1 MDLERQE
8 TLEILCAM
16 QRNLED
22 SALSD
27 PSAPINKFS
36 TTAIT
41 TTKKCGNTS
50 TPERDFIS
58 AAKIVGFLI
67 SYPQTTAAVARNH
80 LLQNHGAVPAV
91 MPNLLHHLNA
101 IRNAQ
106 LANAGVMSGVRAT
119 SPQRTDSIS
128 ASRGAETASAGGE
141 LCVVC
146 GDKASGR
153 HYGAVSCEGCKGFF
167 KRSIRK
173 QIGYMCR
180 GTKDCPVTKF
190 HRNRCQYCRLKKCLS
205 MGMRSESVQAERRPV
220 HQVSADS
227 PPTMV
232 QHHNGTVSKFSA
244 MDSTQLMNG
253 LLTIVKNEHDPV
265 LKREVAV
272 KAEGASSPMSGLTR
286 PISTS
291 PTNDFSVK
299 RESIGEDESGIDVM
313 TAIGMAPSESPSS
326 SGTASS
332 ISEEGPI
339 FNVERCRF
347 ELPVPHPPPAELN
360 IQFICETAS
369 RLLFL
374 SVHWMKDVRMG
385 LKPFT
390 LETVMKTKWCDL
402 FVLGLMQCAEEV
414 GLSRMLEAM
423 NSHLAACSRVGQL
436 KPEKF
441 EEVSQQINYLLLL
454 VNRFAEVKL
463 SPMEFAYLKLVSF
476 TSNDI
481 PTSTCTSDTKPV
493 NVTAC
498 QELYEH
504 VVASSS
510 TDDSTSEDNE
520 THITASSVGAAI
532 ERYSRLLQLLPSLRW
547 FRESVLVELF
557 FSGLIGNLS
566 IETVIPFVL
575 KMDVMNVFE
584 PSHGSDSI
592 LPCASLS
599 RMLSGN

>member
-1 MDLERQE
+1 MPLVTFSDSDTSEARCTSSRHAMTLGDVPAIGVESSRVDITRQ
-8 TLEILCAM
+8 LPHLPSPFNPAVMAAQLGMFSNPQLLNMM
-16 QRNLED
+16 Q
-22 SALSD
+22 
-27 PSAPINKFS
+27 
-36 TTAIT
+36 
-41 TTKKCGNTS
+41 
-50 TPERDFIS
+50 
-58 AAKIVGFLI
+58 AA
-67 SYPQTTAAVARNH
+67 AARNH
-80 LLQNHGAVPAV
+80 LLQSHGGVPAV
-91 MPNLLHHLNA
+91 MPNLLQHISAL
-101 IRNAQ
+101 RNAQ
-106 LANAGVMSGVRAT
+106 LANAGVMSGVRVG
-119 SPQRTDSIS
+119 SPQRADSIS
-128 ASRGAETASAGGE
+128 SRAVEAGSAGGE

-180 GTKDCPVTKF
+180 GAKDCPVTKF

-220 HQVSADS
+220 QQVCADS

-232 QHHNGTVSKFSA
+232 QNHTATGNTSA
-244 MDSTQLMNG
+244 LETNPLMNG
-253 LLTIVKNEHDPV
+253 LLAIVKNEHEQLAERDKTT
-265 LKREVAV
+265 LSTK
-272 KAEGASSPMSGLTR
+272 KDEGASSPMSALTR
-286 PISTS
+286 PISAS
-291 PTNDFSVK
+291 PTVDFGK

-313 TAIGMAPSESPSS
+313 TVIGMAPSESPSS

-374 SVHWMKDVRMG
+374 SVHWMKDVRTG
-385 LKPFT
+385 LKPLT
-390 LETVMKTKWCDL
+390 LESVMKTKWCDL

-414 GLSRMLEAM
+414 GLTRMLEAM

-436 KPEKF
+436 KSEKF

-454 VNRFAEVKL
+454 VSRFAEAKL

-481 PTSTCTSDTKPV
+481 PASTCAADTRPV

-520 THITASSVGAAI
+520 THVTASSVGAAI
-532 ERYSRLLQLLPSLRW
+532 ERYCLERA
-547 FRESVLVELF
+547 
-557 FSGLIGNLS
+557 
-566 IETVIPFVL
+566 
-575 KMDVMNVFE
+575 
-584 PSHGSDSI
+584 GSM
-592 LPCASLS
+592 CK
-599 RMLSGN
+599 

>member
-1 MDLERQE
+1 MADAAGQHVLTLGEVPAISVESGRLDINRQLPHLP
-8 TLEILCAM
+8 TPFNPAIMAAQLGMFTNPQLLNMM
-16 QRNLED
+16 Q
-22 SALSD
+22 
-27 PSAPINKFS
+27 
-36 TTAIT
+36 
-41 TTKKCGNTS
+41 
-50 TPERDFIS
+50 
-58 AAKIVGFLI
+58 AA
-67 SYPQTTAAVARNH
+67 AARNH

-91 MPNLLHHLNA
+91 MPNLLQHISA

-106 LANAGVMSGVRAT
+106 LANAGVMSGVRVG
-119 SPQRTDSIS
+119 SPQRADSIS
-128 ASRGAETASAGGE
+128 SRAGGEAGSAGGE

-180 GTKDCPVTKF
+180 GAKDCPVTKF

-220 HQVSADS
+220 QQICADS

-232 QHHNGTVSKFSA
+232 QSHNASANATVL
-244 MDSTQLMNG
+244 DSNPLMNG
-253 LLTIVKNEHDPV
+253 LLAIVKNEHEQLLECD
-265 LKREVAV
+265 
-272 KAEGASSPMSGLTR
+272 KAIMTAKKEEGASSPMSAMAR
-286 PISTS
+286 PMSAS
-291 PTNDFSVK
+291 PTVDFSGK
-299 RESIGEDESGIDVM
+299 RESVGEDECGIDVM

-326 SGTASS
+326 SGAASS
-332 ISEEGPI
+332 VSEDGPI

-374 SVHWMKDVRMG
+374 SVHWMKDARTG

-390 LETVMKTKWCDL
+390 LESVMKTKWCDL

-436 KPEKF
+436 KPDKF
-441 EEVSQQINYLLLL
+441 EEVSQQINFLLLL
-454 VNRFAEVKL
+454 VNRFAEAKL

-481 PTSTCTSDTKPV
+481 PTSTCASDTRPV

-504 VVASSS
+504 VMASSS
-510 TDDSTSEDNE
+510 NDDSTSEDNE
-520 THITASSVGAAI
+520 THVTATSVGAAI
-532 ERYSRLLQLLPSLRW
+532 ERYSRLLQLLPNLRW

-584 PSHGSDSI
+584 PSQGSDSI
-592 LPCASLS
+592 LPSASLA
-599 RMLSGN
+599 RILSGN

>member
-1 MDLERQE
+1 
-8 TLEILCAM
+8 
-16 QRNLED
+16 
-22 SALSD
+22 
-27 PSAPINKFS
+27 
-36 TTAIT
+36 
-41 TTKKCGNTS
+41 
-50 TPERDFIS
+50 
-58 AAKIVGFLI
+58 
-67 SYPQTTAAVARNH
+67 
-80 LLQNHGAVPAV
+80 
-91 MPNLLHHLNA
+91 
-101 IRNAQ
+101 
-106 LANAGVMSGVRAT
+106 MSGVRVT
-119 SPQRTDSIS
+119 SPQRTDSIP
-128 ASRGAETASAGGE
+128 ASRGTETTSAGAE

-180 GTKDCPVTKF
+180 GSKDCPVTKF

-220 HQVSADS
+220 HQVCADS

-232 QHHNGTVSKFSA
+232 QHHNGAAAGVTVSRRVDHSSKFKNSFSLSCTLIFKA
-244 MDSTQLMNG
+244 QLVEALDSNQLMNG
-253 LLTIVKNEHDPV
+253 LLTIVKNEQDP
-265 LKREVAV
+265 LLNRENLI
-272 KAEGASSPMSGLTR
+272 KKDEGASSPMSGLAR

-299 RESIGEDESGIDVM
+299 RFYFNSAQESIGEDESGIDVM
-313 TAIGMAPSESPSS
+313 TAMGMAPESPSS

-481 PTSTCTSDTKPV
+481 PTSTCTSDTRPV

-504 VVASSS
+504 VIASSS

-532 ERYSRLLQLLPSLRW
+532 ERYYQHPS
-547 FRESVLVELF
+547 SVYAPKKF
-557 FSGLIGNLS
+557 FSSYELNALCLLYKYKYIYIYIHIYTYIYICKIKNS
-566 IETVIPFVL
+566 
-575 KMDVMNVFE
+575 M
-584 PSHGSDSI
+584 
-592 LPCASLS
+592 
-599 RMLSGN
+599 